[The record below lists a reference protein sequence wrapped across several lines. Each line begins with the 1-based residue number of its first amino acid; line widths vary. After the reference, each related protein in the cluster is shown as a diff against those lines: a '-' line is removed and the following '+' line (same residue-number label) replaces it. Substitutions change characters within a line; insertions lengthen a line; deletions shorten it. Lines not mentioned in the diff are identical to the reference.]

1 MMTRKDELLKIIDND
16 IVLLPLVDQVLSIE
30 SKLAEVEKLPF
41 YKVNPKNPEQ
51 QKMLPAFRI
60 YKELLQQYTN
70 CIKVLSQASGQD
82 EKGEESPLRKWVSSR
97 LNANSE

>member
-1 MMTRKDELLKIIDND
+1 MTRKEELLQIIEND
-16 IVLLPLVDQVLSIE
+16 VVLIPLVNEIITIE
-30 SKLAEVEKLPF
+30 SRLEEVSKLPF

-82 EKGEESPLRKWVSSR
+82 ESGEESPLRKWVNSR
-97 LNANSE
+97 LNADSK

>member
-1 MMTRKDELLKIIDND
+1 MTRKEELLQIIEND
-16 IVLLPLVDQVLSIE
+16 IVLIPLVNEIITIE
-30 SKLAEVEKLPF
+30 SRLEEVSKLPF
-41 YKVNPKNPEQ
+41 YKVNPKNTEQ

-82 EKGEESPLRKWVSSR
+82 ESGEESPLRKWVNSR
-97 LNANSE
+97 LNADSK

>member
-1 MMTRKDELLKIIDND
+1 MTRKEELLQIIEND
-16 IVLLPLVDQVLSIE
+16 VVLIPLVNEIITIE
-30 SKLAEVEKLPF
+30 SRLEEVSKLPF

-82 EKGEESPLRKWVSSR
+82 ESGEESPLRKWVNSK
-97 LNANSE
+97 LNADSK

>member
-1 MMTRKDELLKIIDND
+1 MDRKKELLKIIDDD
-16 IVLLPLVDQVLSIE
+16 ITLIPLVDEIINIE
-30 SKLAEVEKLPF
+30 KKLTEVSKLPF

-70 CIKVLSQASGQD
+70 CIKVLSSASGQD
-82 EKGEESPLRKWVSSR
+82 DSCEQSPLRAWVEKR
-97 LNANSE
+97 MAGE

>member
-1 MMTRKDELLKIIDND
+1 MTRKEELLKIIEND
-16 IVLLPLVDQVLSIE
+16 VVLIPLVDEIVSIE
-30 SKLAEVEKLPF
+30 SRLDEVSKLPF

-82 EKGEESPLRKWVSSR
+82 ESGEESPLRKWVNSR
-97 LNANSE
+97 LNADSK

>member
-1 MMTRKDELLKIIDND
+1 MTRKEELLQIIEND
-16 IVLLPLVDQVLSIE
+16 VVLIPLVNEIITIE
-30 SKLAEVEKLPF
+30 NRLEEVSKLPF

-82 EKGEESPLRKWVSSR
+82 ESGEESPLRKWVNSR
-97 LNANSE
+97 LNADSK